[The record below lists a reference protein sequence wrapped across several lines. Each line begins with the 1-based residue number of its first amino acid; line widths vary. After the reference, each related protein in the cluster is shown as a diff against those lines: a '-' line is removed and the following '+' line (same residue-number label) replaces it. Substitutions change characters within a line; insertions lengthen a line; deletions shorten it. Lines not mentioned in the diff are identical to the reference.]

1 MDFKFNIGDKVTG
14 LSVADFVLRGL
25 YEKELRVEHTRVVGY
40 PKSMIIVQ
48 RRYDEC
54 SGGVQHHYW
63 CSAEFE
69 GARTATWYNE
79 IELAPYPQEQVTRAL
94 FNYLD
99 SRIPSKKE

>member
-14 LSVADFVLRGL
+14 LSVAEFVQRGL
-25 YEKELRVEHTRVVGY
+25 YEKELHLGGNKTGY
-40 PKSMIIVQ
+40 PKSMVIVQ
-48 RRYDEC
+48 KRYDEC
-54 SGGVQHHYW
+54 TGGVQRHYF

-69 GARTATWYNE
+69 GSRTAAWYNE

-99 SRIPSKKE
+99 SRIASKKE